1 MAPEAPTCTIRPAR
15 PADIPEMVRLLELLF
30 TIEADFTA
38 DATRQSRGLALLMR
52 QPLACIMVAE
62 QEGRVAGM
70 CSGQL
75 TVSTAEGGFSLL
87 LEDLVIA
94 ADFRGRKIAPRLL
107 EAVALWA
114 AGHGA
119 ARMQL
124 LADRDNASALS
135 FYRRQGW
142 RETALICLRR
152 RQPAGE

>member
-15 PADIPEMVRLLELLF
+15 TADIPEMVRLLELLF
-30 TIEADFTA
+30 AIEADFTA
-38 DATRQSRGLALLMR
+38 DADRQSQGLNLLLQ
-52 QPLACIMVAE
+52 QPLACVMVAE
-62 QEGRVAGM
+62 QEGRVVGM

-75 TVSTAEGGFSLL
+75 TVSTAEGGFALL
-87 LEDLVIA
+87 VEDLVVA

-124 LADRDNASALS
+124 LADRDNAPALA
-135 FYRRQGW
+135 FYRRLGW
-142 RETALICLRR
+142 KETALVCLRQY
-152 RQPAGE
+152 RQAGE